1 MVIILGLGFTGSRLA
16 RRLLQRGIAVT
27 AAVRA
32 VTRFG
37 ELAQA
42 GLQLSELT
50 LDQPDAMMLPRNATM
65 AVLIPPLAEPENAG
79 LRTLIRNLAPKR
91 VVYVSSTGV
100 YGDQVEVDFHAQP
113 APNDERG
120 RRRLEEERWMAS
132 GPWESLVLRAAA
144 IYGPGR
150 GVHAAVRE
158 GKMPRGVGTGM
169 VSRIHVED
177 LVSIV
182 EAGLFADLE
191 GAWPVAD
198 DEPCST
204 TEIAEWCAELLQLK
218 PVRYQQ
224 PDRLISGRK
233 VDGRKIRELLG
244 VELQYPG
251 WRAGIMAS
259 LLEEAPAEE
268 MPQKL
273 TKRLQLK

>member
-1 MVIILGLGFTGSRLA
+1 MVIVLGLGFTGSRLA
-16 RRLLQRGIAVT
+16 RRLLRRGIAVT
-27 AAVRA
+27 AAVRG
-32 VTRFG
+32 VKRFG
-37 ELAQA
+37 ELVQA

-50 LDQPDAMMLPRNATM
+50 LDHPEAMMLPRNATM

-79 LRTLIRNLAPKR
+79 LRTLIRNVAPKR

-100 YGDQVEVDFHAQP
+100 YGDQVDVDFRAQP
-113 APNDERG
+113 TPNDNRG
-120 RRRLEEERWMAS
+120 RLRLEEERWMAA
-132 GPWESLVLRAAA
+132 GPWNSLILRAAA

-150 GVHAAVRE
+150 GVHAAIRE

-177 LVSIV
+177 LVSIS
-182 EAGLFADLE
+182 EASLFADLE

-198 DEPCST
+198 DEPCSSA
-204 TEIAEWCAELLQLK
+204 EIAKWCAELLQLK
-218 PVRYQQ
+218 PVMHKTPRGL
-224 PDRLISGRK
+224 LISGRN

-251 WRAGIMAS
+251 WRTGIIAS
-259 LLEEAPAEE
+259 LAEE
-268 MPQKL
+268 IPQKL